1 MLRKLL
7 NAVPLLIALAL
18 IAYAC
23 TRTSSQS
30 PSSTVTSAA
39 ADFPIWQVKE
49 GSVYDGDRVVKK
61 LFAPC
66 AAWLI

>member
-1 MLRKLL
+1 MKKLL

-18 IAYAC
+18 IIYAS

-49 GSVYDGDRVVKK
+49 GSVYDGDTLRYV
-61 LFAPC
+61 
-66 AAWLI
+66 AALNQLQPI